1 GPVHD
6 AKQRIIDVFGA
17 PIPRLFAAGELGS
30 CFGHLYLGGGNI
42 SECIV
47 TGQIAGSEAAALS
60 TQSP

>member
-1 GPVHD
+1 MHD
-6 AKQRIIDVFGA
+6 AKQRIIDVFGE

-47 TGQIAGSEAAALS
+47 TGRIAGAGAAALDG
-60 TQSP
+60 QALD